1 MYFICSACICMDC
14 YYFIIRKTDIP
25 NHIVVNKSES
35 ILVVSDQIR
44 AFLYDF
50 YIRKM
55 RTLLNTGTIDIND
68 Q

>member
-1 MYFICSACICMDC
+1 MDC